1 LIRDSNVARLG
12 AAFADCRSRKIT
24 WGNSGEQVMSKAL
37 RVYVRASAAILLG
50 LGAATYA
57 TSASAECGDALNHH
71 AAWLEQGGAALLH
84 QAAEDNAGN
93 HSIVGMWS
101 FRMTP
106 TAGPGDFGYQ
116 QWHSDGTE
124 LMNSGGRSPASQN
137 FCMGVWRQTAESRYH
152 LNHLA
157 LSYDPGTGTLNARV
171 NIKEDVTLDPTGNS
185 YTGSFTIDVYDPSG
199 ASVVA
204 HQNGQVTAQ
213 RVRAN

>member
-1 LIRDSNVARLG
+1 MIK
-12 AAFADCRSRKIT
+12 AFRT
-24 WGNSGEQVMSKAL
+24 
-37 RVYVRASAAILLG
+37 YVRASAAILLG
-50 LGAATYA
+50 LGAVTYA
-57 TSASAECGDALNHH
+57 TSASAACGDDALGHH
-71 AAWLEQGGAALLH
+71 AAWL
-84 QAAEDNAGN
+84 DNQTAGLFHRASMDSPGN

-124 LMNSGGRSPASQN
+124 LMNSGGRAPATQN
-137 FCMGVWRQTAESRYH
+137 FCMGVWRETGPLRYH

-157 LSYDPGTGTLNARV
+157 LSYDATTGTLNARV
-171 NIKEDVTLDPTGNS
+171 NIKEDVTVDRSGNS
-185 YTGSFTIDVYDPSG
+185 YTGTFTIDVYDPTG

-213 RVRAN
+213 RVPAY